1 MLRNE
6 GNSGR
11 DIYIAVCW
19 IRADYHKA
27 PIPDK
32 NQNILLFVGTS
43 FCTILQPRIPIFS
56 GSVLGSNYGKHNT
69 IRTRNYKQKNC
80 MLFVDPFSHLL
91 SVLWVF
97 FPVGKGYTLF
107 SCAIH
112 AGKHAWVA
120 AVLNRS
126 GQKVVKAKV
135 VVQHGRGTHNVK
147 KEMWNEKDSR
157 RNDKGHGRKLFCL
170 KFRPAVEAIS
180 HPRPSQNYYVFL
192 TIPWL
197 WARSWQW
204 IGGNAFVTFW
214 YILNLLCLSS
224 FCYCCLW

>member
-1 MLRNE
+1 
-6 GNSGR
+6 
-11 DIYIAVCW
+11 
-19 IRADYHKA
+19 
-27 PIPDK
+27 
-32 NQNILLFVGTS
+32 
-43 FCTILQPRIPIFS
+43 
-56 GSVLGSNYGKHNT
+56 
-69 IRTRNYKQKNC
+69 

-147 KEMWNEKDSR
+147 KEM
-157 RNDKGHGRKLFCL
+157 
-170 KFRPAVEAIS
+170 
-180 HPRPSQNYYVFL
+180 
-192 TIPWL
+192 
-197 WARSWQW
+197 
-204 IGGNAFVTFW
+204 
-214 YILNLLCLSS
+214 
-224 FCYCCLW
+224 